1 MSLSPVRIFETLR
14 AFQETAA
21 LKSAIELGV
30 FTAVAEGA
38 ASAAEIASRCEAS
51 ERGIRILCDTLVTS
65 GLLLKHDSSYEN
77 APDAAAF
84 LNRTSPAYMGGIAE
98 FLCDPEMTSGML
110 QILTDCVR
118 KGGTVMGAEGTV
130 SDDNPVWIRFARAM
144 APMTRPTAE
153 FIAGQL
159 PASGPLKVLDIAA
172 GHGMYGIAVARRN
185 PEAEITALDWEAVLE
200 VAKGNADAAGV
211 ADRFRTIPGSAFTV
225 DFGTG
230 YDAIL
235 LTNILHHFDLAT
247 CESLAAK
254 VCAALKPGGRAFTL
268 EFVPN
273 EDRVGPEVPA
283 RFALTM
289 LFTTAHGDA
298 YTFAEYEPMFARAGF
313 ASSAVHLL
321 ETQQSVIIST
331 K

>member
-1 MSLSPVRIFETLR
+1 
-14 AFQETAA
+14 
-21 LKSAIELGV
+21 
-30 FTAVAEGA
+30 
-38 ASAAEIASRCEAS
+38 
-51 ERGIRILCDTLVTS
+51 
-65 GLLLKHDSSYEN
+65 
-77 APDAAAF
+77 
-84 LNRTSPAYMGGIAE
+84 
-98 FLCDPEMTSGML
+98 
-110 QILTDCVR
+110 
-118 KGGTVMGAEGTV
+118 MGAEGTV
-130 SDDNPVWIRFARAM
+130 SDDNPVWIKFARAM
-144 APMTRPTAE
+144 APMTRLTAE
-153 FIAGQL
+153 FMAGQL

-200 VAKGNADAAGV
+200 VAKGNAVEAGV
-211 ADRFRTIPGSAFTV
+211 ADRFHTIPGSAFTV
-225 DFGTG
+225 DFGAG

-273 EDRVGPEVPA
+273 DGRVSPDVPA

-313 ASSAVHLL
+313 SSSAVHLL